1 MNNIHCICT
10 TPDVFPAYVNNWN
23 NFPKDKKELIWL
35 SDITRDPSFE
45 VGFKFTEQDI
55 RKEFNF
61 NIEVSKK
68 NFWNSYGN
76 RNIVWFFAHLRMLYF
91 YVKNP
96 NYDFYWFFDDDIK
109 VENWDEFFINIRNS
123 NND

>member
-10 TPDVFPAYVNNWN
+10 TPDVFPVYVNNWN
-23 NFPKDKKELIWL
+23 NFPKDNKELIWL

-61 NIEVSKK
+61 NIEVSKQ
-68 NFWNSYGN
+68 NFWNAYG
-76 RNIVWFFAHLRMLYF
+76 RNAKFCIINKAPRTKQRSLYSIF
-91 YVKNP
+91 THMY
-96 NYDFYWFFDDDIK
+96 
-109 VENWDEFFINIRNS
+109 
-123 NND
+123 